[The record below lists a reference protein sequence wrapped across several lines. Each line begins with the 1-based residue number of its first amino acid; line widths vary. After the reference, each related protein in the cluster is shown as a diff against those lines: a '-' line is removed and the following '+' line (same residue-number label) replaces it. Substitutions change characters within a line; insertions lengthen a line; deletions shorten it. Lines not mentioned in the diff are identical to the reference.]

1 MKRLIFAAL
10 AAGLLAVTGLAGGA
24 GAQTAPAPAQANWP
38 QRQVTV
44 IVPFTAGGT
53 TDLFARIFAQAM
65 QQKFGVPFVVE
76 NRAGAGGTVG
86 AGHAARQANDGYT
99 LFVGTASTH
108 AIAPYVYKS
117 LPYDPAKDFQT
128 VSLFATLPN
137 LLVINPRI
145 PARTLPE
152 LISYVRANSGKL
164 NYGSSGIGASNHIP
178 AEIFQNMTGAKMT
191 HIPFRSSNE
200 IMNALAGGH
209 LDLAFDNM
217 TLAWPQAQGGTVR
230 AIAVTSRERSPTAPD
245 VPAIAETLPGFDV
258 ATWHGLFAPAGTPRS
273 VVDLVS
279 AEVRRIYSQPDV
291 IAKLKEIG
299 AVAAPNSPD
308 EFATFGAAERDRYR
322 DIVKAAG
329 IEPQ

>member
-1 MKRLIFAAL
+1 MRKLMIAVL
-10 AAGLLAVTGLAGGA
+10 CVMAGLVARAE
-24 GAQTAPAPAQANWP
+24 AQGTTPAAWP
-38 QRQVTV
+38 QRQVNV
-44 IVPFTAGGT
+44 VVPFTAGGT

-65 QQKFGVPFVVE
+65 QQKFGVAFVVE

-86 AGHAARQANDGYT
+86 AGYAARQPNDGYT

-108 AIAPYVYKS
+108 AIAPYVYKT
-117 LPYDPAKDFQT
+117 LPYDPDKDFQSI
-128 VSLFATLPN
+128 SLFATLPN

-152 LISYVRANSGKL
+152 LISYVQANSGKL

-230 AIAVTSRERSPTAPD
+230 AIAVTSKERSPTAPD

-258 ATWHGLFAPAGTPRS
+258 ATWHGLYAPAGTPRPI
-273 VVDLVS
+273 VELIS
-279 AEVRRIYSQPDV
+279 AEVKRIYSQAEV

-299 AVAAPNSPD
+299 AVAAPNTPD
-308 EFATFGAAERDRYR
+308 VFAAFGASERARYR

>member
-1 MKRLIFAAL
+1 MRKLMIAAL
-10 AAGLLAVTGLAGGA
+10 CAFAGLIGRAEAQGANPAG
-24 GAQTAPAPAQANWP
+24 WP
-38 QRQVTV
+38 QRQVNV
-44 IVPFTAGGT
+44 VVPFTAGGT

-65 QQKFGVPFVVE
+65 QQKFGVPFIVE

-86 AGHAARQANDGYT
+86 AGYAARQANDGYT

-108 AIAPYVYKS
+108 AIAPYVYKT
-117 LPYDPAKDFQT
+117 LPYDPDKDFQP

-152 LISYVRANSGKL
+152 LIAYVRANSGKL

-230 AIAVTSRERSPTAPD
+230 AIAVTSKERSPTAPD
-245 VPAIAETLPGFDV
+245 IPAIAETLPGFDV
-258 ATWHGLFAPAGTPRS
+258 ATWHGLYAPAGTPRPI
-273 VVDLVS
+273 VDLIA
-279 AEVRRIYSQPDV
+279 AEVKRIYSQPDV

-299 AVAAPNSPD
+299 AVAAPNTPD
-308 EFATFGAAERDRYR
+308 VFAAFGASERARYR